1 LVDLCRQIYEAE
13 RDKNQQ
19 DWTAAIRALEKVGA
33 DKTAWR
39 ILTANAEL
47 CGGPSGPSERAP
59 G

>member
-1 LVDLCRQIYEAE
+1 LVDLCRQLYEAE

-39 ILTANAEL
+39 ILTANAEVQRTAAED
-47 CGGPSGPSERAP
+47 G
-59 G
+59 